1 MVVQRPA
8 VLPTYYQLLLNA
20 KTETWIAEI
29 QQIFVF
35 NIPFFG
41 WCNRKWV
48 VESRC
53 QILWVWEKESRKS
66 RKSIQD
72 VEKYFNPQ
80 SWRAECLCIWFKP
93 EVEIFGMVNSK
104 CVQGYYVSSRNFAA
118 TSTTTTTVYSF
129 PRNSALAT
137 TPNTTCLTSLKIS
150 SLYFIFRQRIS
161 FFIFKRRL
169 AAEEGSFSKKTWVQK
184 ISRGRWA
191 PCGPGRRQWYRR
203 GRQEAPMVGIYFLA

>member
-1 MVVQRPA
+1 MGGR
-8 VLPTYYQLLLNA
+8 
-20 KTETWIAEI
+20 I
-29 QQIFVF
+29 QVSNFM
-35 NIPFFG
+35 
-41 WCNRKWV
+41 
-48 VESRC
+48 S
-53 QILWVWEKESRKS
+53 LWENWKSRKS
-66 RKSIQD
+66 RKINPGGCW
-72 VEKYFNPQ
+72 KYFNPQ
-80 SWRAECLCIWFKP
+80 SWRAECLCNWFKP
-93 EVEIFGMVNSK
+93 EDEIFGMVNSK
-104 CVQGYYVSSRNFAA
+104 CVQGYYVSSRNFAT

-203 GRQEAPMVGIYFLA
+203 GRQEAPMVWIYFLA